1 MKTIPAL
8 LYCFAIALPL
18 LGTAQEEIVA
28 ENPLLAA
35 FPGEWKIDL
44 RPAPD
49 AEGYYQAFVV
59 TRIEDNMFEGTFYGS
74 PIENGYLNPNWDRL
88 YFAFTTH
95 DQSNDYYHSGYLIN
109 GTVSGI
115 SYCPNRAF
123 TAPWTGTK
131 E

>member
-1 MKTIPAL
+1 MKIFHFLFLAFFFGVPVCGSAQDINTNTT
-8 LYCFAIALPL
+8 LP
-18 LGTAQEEIVA
+18 GKWT
-28 ENPLLAA
+28 
-35 FPGEWKIDL
+35 IDL

-49 AEGYYQAFVV
+49 AAGYYQAFVV
-59 TRIEDNMFEGTFYGS
+59 TALEGNTFTGTFYGS
-74 PIENGYLNPNWDRL
+74 PIENGFINPNWDRL

-95 DQSNDYYHSGYLIN
+95 DQSNAYYHSGYLEN

-123 TAPWTGTK
+123 AAPWTGIK

>member
-1 MKTIPAL
+1 MKTNHIII
-8 LYCFAIALPL
+8 FAFL
-18 LGTAQEEIVA
+18 LGLPFFGAGQDRDSPADFT
-28 ENPLLAA
+28 
-35 FPGEWKIDL
+35 GEWTIDL

-59 TRIEDNMFEGTFYGS
+59 TAIEGNTFTGTFYGS
-74 PIENGYLNPNWDRL
+74 PIENGFINPNWDRL

-95 DQSNDYYHSGYLIN
+95 DQSNDYYHSGYLVN

-123 TAPWTGTK
+123 AAPWTGIK
-131 E
+131 Q